1 MNVNVETPVATRLFA
16 TPEQIVEKVL
26 ALPDWTP
33 VRFLG
38 ILFPLWDVDVVG
50 ICGEEQPYPF
60 FERIIE
66 RAIAQTGL
74 VSEAMLAD
82 FLRLEPDLVER
93 VLVSLEASGR
103 LVRIDGQFHLA
114 SLAVKS
120 VQEGKKYVPFK
131 TYLKLYFEGFYSKPL
146 PNTHYDGVKI
156 LSEMEAADFITER
169 RGTDCPFYRLYSF
182 QRWTPLA
189 IKELALREDRTE
201 YHVPADMEQIALLR
215 VTPAYLPLYI
225 VEARKRL
232 VEDTPYYMVF
242 SAIQDG
248 RDTFLENL
256 VNAYAEIMLPL
267 SGQVPL
273 DFPAMWA
280 EWQKAQALS
289 TAHIER
295 LENGPWRA
303 TIPTDELCSEASK
316 ISASDL
322 GSYHM
327 KRGYFLQLAG
337 EDEALAE
344 LAKEPEQSGDVEL
357 EAEKI
362 EEKVDLVSPDE
373 ASEEKR

>member
-1 MNVNVETPVATRLFA
+1 MNVSIENPATRPFA

-26 ALPDWTP
+26 ALPGWTP
-33 VRFLG
+33 VRLLG
-38 ILFPLWDVDVVG
+38 ILFPLWNVDVVG
-50 ICGEEQPYPF
+50 IRGEEQPYPF
-60 FERIIE
+60 FEKIIE

-74 VSEAMLAD
+74 VSEVMLAD
-82 FLRLEPDLVER
+82 FLGLAPDLVER
-93 VLVSLEASGR
+93 VLISLEASGR

-120 VQEGKKYVPFK
+120 VQEGKKYVPIR

-146 PNTHYDGVKI
+146 PNAYYDGVKI
-156 LSEMEAADFITER
+156 LSEMEAADFVTER
-169 RGTDCPFYRLYSF
+169 RETDCPFYRLYSF

-225 VEARKRL
+225 VEARKQF

-242 SAIQDG
+242 SAAQDG

-256 VNAYAEIMLPL
+256 VNAYAEVMLPL
-267 SGQVPL
+267 SGQEPL

-280 EWQKAQALS
+280 EWQTEQSLA
-289 TAHIER
+289 TVHIER

-303 TIPTDELCSEASK
+303 MIPANELRSVASK

-327 KRGYFLQLAG
+327 KRGYFLQLVG
-337 EDEALAE
+337 KDEAPVE
-344 LAKEPEQSGDVEL
+344 PTKEPEQSEDVT
-357 EAEKI
+357 EK
-362 EEKVDLVSPDE
+362 EEKVDPVQPS
-373 ASEEKR
+373 